1 MTSVLSNISGCHIY
15 ITFQFFCLVTRKLI
29 TFRLTGNLQWSFRNF
44 FFVLSAH
51 LLYCFFIS
59 GCITKATLRC
69 MKRIRQIVYSV
80 SRFKSLRKKKKK
92 KIKQDK
98 SPPSRKLGHIHFSA
112 YFLSLSIPIFLSF
125 TSSPH
130 TSITL
135 FLPFFLSFFF
145 LFSLFIILRNSPSSI
160 PSLYLFVFISLFS
173 RFCVLF
179 YFSPPIFFSV
189 PSHFLYSVR
198 QFLVDLC

>member
-1 MTSVLSNISGCHIY
+1 MK
-15 ITFQFFCLVTRKLI
+15 FQKLF
-29 TFRLTGNLQWSFRNF
+29 FRLECAFIILFLHLWLHHKGYFALHETNTSDRIFR
-44 FFVLSAH
+44 VSV
-51 LLYCFFIS
+51 
-59 GCITKATLRC
+59 
-69 MKRIRQIVYSV
+69 QI
-80 SRFKSLRKKKKK
+80 LAKKKKK